1 MTVTD
6 TLDAIKK
13 FIEDEIASQM
23 EFQKEQS
30 DPVEYVNPFV
40 AKITLPHK
48 NFMPV
53 DFQVPFILVGL
64 GQGEDSAEE
73 TTLSIR
79 ILCATYGGEIVDG
92 IPDESGYEDLL
103 RLIETIKAK
112 LIEKAVIN
120 GAGTVNRP
128 ITYGIYDSEI
138 VYPYWYGY
146 VQFDISCPVSEF
158 PLMDF

>member
-1 MTVTD
+1 MTISD
-6 TLDAIKK
+6 TLEAIKK
-13 FIEDEIASQM
+13 FIEDEIASKM
-23 EFQKEQS
+23 EFQKEHS
-30 DPVEYVNPFV
+30 DPIEQVHPFV

-53 DFQVPFILVGL
+53 DFQVPFILVGMA
-64 GQGEDSAEE
+64 QGEDNADESL
-73 TTLSIR
+73 LSIR
-79 ILCATYGGEIVDG
+79 ILCATYGGQVIDG

-103 RLIETIKAK
+103 RMIETIKAK
-112 LIEKAVIN
+112 LIETAVIN

-146 VQFDISCPVSEF
+146 LQFDLSCPLAEF